1 LNVRP
6 RSPRTLSP
14 TANRP
19 TIVIVDRRVKLTPAF
34 AANLAARFACLGRCV
49 YPASATDLQ
58 HEHFMDR
65 SALES
70 PPPAAFTVDG
80 SFHAVH
86 PAETLADD
94 MIESSFA

>member
-1 LNVRP
+1 
-6 RSPRTLSP
+6 
-14 TANRP
+14 
-19 TIVIVDRRVKLTPAF
+19 
-34 AANLAARFACLGRCV
+34 
-49 YPASATDLQ
+49 
-58 HEHFMDR
+58 MDR